1 MYIHSV
7 LLKNYKSIGENK
19 NIIILEPKVTTIIG
33 KNESGKSNVLEGLS
47 HISLLRTMQ
56 SAFNTDSINR
66 NNGTNADIEYTIIV
80 RPTSEE
86 KDSINIQNDT
96 KIVVSKDSYTAT
108 GGVVDYYNEHIR
120 ESSDN
125 LISVLGTNPFQL
137 RDQELINYRNYI
149 TALQKT
155 DSLNFNKINNA
166 LGFFKN
172 LISRVNAEDRS
183 TILDALTDMQSKWET
198 LERILPTVFYRNADK
213 MLKTQYKLDDV
224 QKELA
229 NPASYPNSL
238 LTDFVHLIE
247 VSNTEFIDAVQAGTT
262 GTKTTI
268 RKRINRNVESIIN
281 KKFQD
286 FYTAERVSLNVDT
299 DSSVL
304 SFSVQTSNGET
315 LLLSER
321 SNGLRWYL
329 NTFIDAMAHGI
340 SRKNVLYLF
349 DEPGTSLH
357 INAQK
362 ELITLFH
369 DLAAKGNQVVYTT
382 HSPYMLDM
390 KNDGI
395 HRIRAVEKD
404 LEGYTYIYKT
414 AYDAQLSP
422 DSQEDTLAPIINAI
436 GMNLND
442 IFGPSK
448 DQLNIVIEGVS
459 DYIYI
464 HTMAKHLGYN
474 LDNYNFI
481 PSVGATNC
489 INICTILHG
498 WGCPFFA
505 IFDYDNEG
513 VIKGGEVLRKEF
525 LFEFDK
531 QYCYIK
537 SITQKDVDEQTY
549 KKFPC
554 VIEDIIT
561 KEELDNFIK
570 VKGITEKVGKPL
582 KAKLFCNAVEDG
594 SYTIGIQCKKNI
606 TDLLDRITKAYQ

>member
-19 NIIILEPKVTTIIG
+19 NVIILEPKVTTIIG

-47 HISLLRTMQ
+47 HISLLGIMQ

-66 NNGTNADIEYTIIV
+66 NNGTNANIEYTIILK
-80 RPTSEE
+80 PTSEE
-86 KDSINIQNDT
+86 QDSMNIQSDT
-96 KIVVSKDSYTAT
+96 QIVVSKDSYTAT
-108 GGVVDYYNEHIR
+108 GGVMDYYNEHIR
-120 ESSDN
+120 ESADM
-125 LISVLGTNPFQL
+125 LISVLGKNPFQL
-137 RDQELINYRNYI
+137 KDQDLTNYRTYI
-149 TALQKT
+149 SDLQQT
-155 DSLNFNKINNA
+155 DSLHCSRINKA
-166 LGFFKN
+166 LGFFEARLSK
-172 LISRVNAEDRS
+172 VNAEDRD
-183 TILDALTDMQSKWET
+183 TISATLADMQSKWET
-198 LERILPTVFYRNADK
+198 IKYILPIVFYRNADK
-213 MLKTQYKLDDV
+213 MLKTQYKLEEV

-238 LTDFVHLIE
+238 LADFVHLIE
-247 VSNTEFIDAVQAGTT
+247 VSDTDFIDAVQAGTT
-262 GTKTTI
+262 GRKTTI

-286 FYTAERVSLNVDT
+286 FYTAERVSLNVDI
-299 DSSVL
+299 DSNIL
-304 SFSVQTSNGET
+304 SFSVQTSDGET

-329 NTFIDAMAHGI
+329 NTFIDTIAHGI
-340 SRKNVLYLF
+340 SRNNVVYLF

-362 ELITLFH
+362 ELLNLFH
-369 DLAAKGNQVVYTT
+369 ELAYKGNQVVYTT
-382 HSPYMLDM
+382 HSPDMLDM

-404 LEGYTYIYKT
+404 SEGYIYIYKT

-422 DSQEDTLAPIINAI
+422 DSQEDTLAPIITAI

-442 IFGPSK
+442 MFGPSK
-448 DQLNIVIEGVS
+448 EKLNIVIEGVS

-464 HTMAKHLGYN
+464 HTMAKQLDYN
-474 LDNYNFI
+474 LDKYTFI

-513 VIKGGEVLRKEF
+513 VTKGGEVLRKEF
-525 LFEFDK
+525 LYELEK

-537 SITQKDVDEQTY
+537 SITQEDVDRQTY
-549 KKFPC
+549 KKLPC
-554 VIEDIIT
+554 VIEDIVT
-561 KEELDNFIK
+561 KEELDNFIQ
-570 VKGITEKVGKPL
+570 VKGIAEKIGKPL

-594 SYTIGIQCKKNI
+594 SYTFGDQCRDNFKN
-606 TDLLDRITKAYQ
+606 LLDRITKAYQ